1 MTTKA
6 KKSFNE
12 IIKNAKNKKESII
25 EASPKKA
32 NFFKMSK
39 GVQKKIIKE
48 YYAAYSDILNVAY
61 KEGMS
66 DDQVQEIIVQLAAAF
81 GDEFALL
88 ARKPDASAYEKVC
101 DIAGI
106 KLEFVDGVA
115 DLENFIQKAGEKIPV
130 ASENKKEGFVVE
142 GAGAYPG
149 AFEGTRYDKKI
160 MLEFARKCY
169 KNPQAYC
176 DIPVLYFFKG
186 NFIEAVTDMIK
197 KQLFKQV
204 EGIQDVESMQLFEK
218 EVEKIGQMISEA
230 NAKAVKAIEEQNLF
244 NELMKEKVDILV
256 GYKHEIL
263 AVCGKTEEKNVFKFD
278 GNFEN
283 IQTVEIDDIVK
294 DYGEKLRAQELKKE
308 VYKNALAMIE
318 SYIEQF
324 DGYRKSLYEKAQIK
338 KTDITKFEKNIA
350 QVMTCIQGLIT
361 EADLYDRALAK
372 TQEKINV
379 IGKDFL
385 K

>member
-61 KEGMS
+61 KEGTS

-115 DLENFIQKAGEKIPV
+115 DLESFIQKAGEKIPV

-160 MLEFARKCY
+160 MLLIF
-169 KNPQAYC
+169 
-176 DIPVLYFFKG
+176 
-186 NFIEAVTDMIK
+186 
-197 KQLFKQV
+197 
-204 EGIQDVESMQLFEK
+204 
-218 EVEKIGQMISEA
+218 
-230 NAKAVKAIEEQNLF
+230 
-244 NELMKEKVDILV
+244 
-256 GYKHEIL
+256 
-263 AVCGKTEEKNVFKFD
+263 
-278 GNFEN
+278 
-283 IQTVEIDDIVK
+283 
-294 DYGEKLRAQELKKE
+294 
-308 VYKNALAMIE
+308 
-318 SYIEQF
+318 
-324 DGYRKSLYEKAQIK
+324 YR
-338 KTDITKFEKNIA
+338 
-350 QVMTCIQGLIT
+350 
-361 EADLYDRALAK
+361 
-372 TQEKINV
+372 
-379 IGKDFL
+379 
-385 K
+385 